1 MAFSNTAQR
10 VQLPES
16 PFFPETRNSLPHH
29 EAKHLMLLKHTVLS
43 LEGHVGSWALV
54 RKLLNKRL
62 SAFEMVRDSKVEAWG
77 QMLQTKTLFLTP
89 CFKRA

>member
-1 MAFSNTAQR
+1 MALNTAQR

-29 EAKHLMLLKHTVLS
+29 EAKHLMRLKHTVLS

-54 RKLLNKRL
+54 RKL
-62 SAFEMVRDSKVEAWG
+62 
-77 QMLQTKTLFLTP
+77 
-89 CFKRA
+89 